1 MWLTPCCRVR
11 SSWATGAE
19 GQFAPPDVV
28 TVSAKRAL
36 TVQFDGL
43 PQRWNSTSAM
53 TASSF
58 LPAGILPLRT
68 GFVAEVVTG
77 VGFGSY
83 GSERW
88 RAAPFTS
95 PVTSSEANR
104 IRLCTVSRETF
115 AEVDDVRRN

>member
-68 GFVAEVVTG
+68 GFVAEAVTG
-77 VGFGSY
+77 VGVGPY

-88 RAAPFTS
+88 RAPPFTA
-95 PVTSSEANR
+95 PVAASGANPA
-104 IRLCTVSRETF
+104 RLWTG
-115 AEVDDVRRN
+115 